1 MPQRRDRIPAG
12 LGRSFT
18 CPSVAYRA
26 CRRFLRL
33 RKIGLQADRRL
44 MVTFSLF
51 VEMAMAEICDTEKG
65 GSHRR
70 GLRSMCAALILLMAG
85 AHTRGQ
91 RATTEWQAEVRKHA
105 EDKDWPAA
113 MRIVEEEISR
123 HPADNDV
130 RVWRARVLAWS
141 GHLAEAEQEYKLVLK
156 VSPKDPDI
164 WLGLA
169 SVYFRQSRVTEALTA
184 LNMAEELDAGR
195 ADIHLARGR
204 ALRAAGEI
212 PEARV
217 EFRKALALDG
227 TSREAKEGLKSVRHE
242 PKQELRFGQENDSF
256 SFADS
261 YHQEWISLSSAW
273 TPWWSTSVSG
283 AAYHR
288 GGDDAGKFVISA
300 TRRSK
305 NRGALTVGGAAGSN
319 SAIIPGREAFFALGQ
334 SWKTGENTFLRGVEL
349 TYEQH
354 WYWYRTARI
363 LALSGRSDLYF
374 PRDWFL
380 SFTARGARSA
390 FSEMAV
396 DWRPSGLARLG
407 FPLVGWAEKRLSG
420 NVFFATG
427 TEDFARIDQIGAFAA
442 QTYGGGL
449 RFNLTNWQDVT
460 GYTYYQKRTQDR
472 TDTGF
477 GFSYGLHF

>member
-1 MPQRRDRIPAG
+1 
-12 LGRSFT
+12 
-18 CPSVAYRA
+18 
-26 CRRFLRL
+26 
-33 RKIGLQADRRL
+33 
-44 MVTFSLF
+44 
-51 VEMAMAEICDTEKG
+51 MAEIFDSEKG
-65 GSHRR
+65 GRHRR

-85 AHTRGQ
+85 ANTRGQ
-91 RATTEWQAEVRKHA
+91 GSTSEWQAAVRKYA
-105 EDKDWPAA
+105 DAKDWAAA
-113 MRIVEEEISR
+113 MRIVEEEILR
-123 HPADNDV
+123 HPADTDV

-141 GHLAEAEQEYKLVLK
+141 DRLAEAEQEYKLILK
-156 VSPKDPDI
+156 VSPKDPDT

-169 SVYFRQSRVTEALTA
+169 SVYLRENRVIEALAA

-195 ADIHLARGR
+195 ADIHSARGR

-217 EFRKALALDG
+217 EFRKALALDT
-227 TSREAKEGLKSVRHE
+227 TSEEAKEGLKSVRNE
-242 PKQELRFGQENDSF
+242 RKQELRFGQENDSF
-256 SFADS
+256 NFTDS

-273 TPWWSTSVSG
+273 TRRWSTSVSG
-283 AAYHR
+283 AAYRR

-305 NRGALTVGGAAGSN
+305 KQGALTVGGAAGSN
-319 SAIIPGREAFFALGQ
+319 SAVVPGREAFFDLSQ
-334 SWKTGENTFLRGVEL
+334 SWKTGENTFVRALEF
-349 TYEQH
+349 TYGQH

-363 LALSGRSDLYF
+363 LTVSGRMDLYF

-390 FSEMAV
+390 FSGMAV

-407 FPLVGWAEKRLSG
+407 FPLVGRAERRLSG

-427 TEDFARIDQIGAFAA
+427 TEDFARVDQIGAFAA
-442 QTYGGGL
+442 QTYGAGL

-477 GFSYGLHF
+477 GFSYGFHF